1 MIESITFKT
10 ELGEIITLEEV
21 VILFDSIKSKSEFE
35 LISLSLFPKFNQI
48 REEAIQIARN
58 QRNAELSR
66 LLLEIANRKQ
76 EIKINMWKALSVIGS
91 NKKIIQNNP
100 ERAEDL
106 EQIMYEEEQIIS
118 IYESSIKI
126 LERKE
131 QRIMN
136 GKYTRM
142 QGIKTGGRKRILRK
156 QLVEL
161 KEKLC
166 QISEKHNDCF
176 ALLLTNIEELI
187 ENSIISEKTKF
198 PKNLSKIATEGYT
211 DKTSIIINN
220 VEHSA
225 DTNEETKDFYVYE
238 PNQNN
243 PDDDLIYQL
252 LKQAYYGNQNGTI
265 NGLKLNTEV
274 EEI

>member
-265 NGLKLNTEV
+265 NALKLNTEV

>member
-21 VILFDSIKSKSEFE
+21 AVLFDSIKCKSEFE
-35 LISLSLFPKFNQI
+35 LISLSLFPKFNEI
-48 REEAIQIARN
+48 REEVLQKATI

-76 EIKINMWKALSVIGS
+76 EIKINMWKALSVIGA
-91 NKKIIQNNP
+91 NKKIIQSNP
-100 ERAEDL
+100 ERADDL
-106 EQIMYEEEQIIS
+106 EQIMYEEEQIIG
-118 IYESSIKI
+118 IYESSIKT

-131 QRIMN
+131 QKIMN
-136 GKYTRM
+136 GKYTRV
-142 QGIKTGGRKRILRK
+142 QGIKASGRKRVLKK
-156 QLVEL
+156 QLIEL
-161 KEKLC
+161 KEKLY

-176 ALLLTNIEELI
+176 KDTLIKIEELL
-187 ENSIISEKTKF
+187 EESIISEKTKF
-198 PKNLSKIATEGYT
+198 PKNISRIATEGYT
-211 DKTSIIINN
+211 DKTSIIIND
-220 VEHSA
+220 V
-225 DTNEETKDFYVYE
+225 DDNEENNTQTKDFYIYE
-238 PNQNN
+238 PNQDD

-252 LKQAYYGNQNGTI
+252 LKQAHYGNQNGTI

>member
-1 MIESITFKT
+1 MIKLIESITFKT

-76 EIKINMWKALSVIGS
+76 EIKINMWKALSVIGT

-106 EQIMYEEEQIIS
+106 EQIMYEEEQIIG

-142 QGIKTGGRKRILRK
+142 QGIKTGGRKR
-156 QLVEL
+156 
-161 KEKLC
+161 
-166 QISEKHNDCF
+166 
-176 ALLLTNIEELI
+176 
-187 ENSIISEKTKF
+187 
-198 PKNLSKIATEGYT
+198 
-211 DKTSIIINN
+211 
-220 VEHSA
+220 
-225 DTNEETKDFYVYE
+225 KDFIKS
-238 PNQNN
+238 PC
-243 PDDDLIYQL
+243 QL
-252 LKQAYYGNQNGTI
+252 
-265 NGLKLNTEV
+265 E
-274 EEI
+274 